1 MNENQ
6 NELEYFTKNE
16 FKLKDRKIELQK
28 IEILK

>member
-1 MNENQ
+1 MNEKA
-6 NELEYFTKNE
+6 NELENFTRNE